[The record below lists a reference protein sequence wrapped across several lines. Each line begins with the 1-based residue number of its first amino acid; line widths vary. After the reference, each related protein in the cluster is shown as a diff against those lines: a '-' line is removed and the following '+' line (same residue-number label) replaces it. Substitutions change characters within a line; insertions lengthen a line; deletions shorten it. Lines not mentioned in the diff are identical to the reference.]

1 MSTDVDIHDD
11 FRAQRKADRWP
22 IEIIRHHCEHGHLCR
37 TTESESTTL
46 QYVFPEGNIA
56 TMHNQVA
63 NEPW

>member
-1 MSTDVDIHDD
+1 MSTMLGRETDD
-11 FRAQRKADRWP
+11 HL
-22 IEIIRHHCEHGHLCR
+22 EIIRHHCEHGHLCR

-63 NEPW
+63 NEP